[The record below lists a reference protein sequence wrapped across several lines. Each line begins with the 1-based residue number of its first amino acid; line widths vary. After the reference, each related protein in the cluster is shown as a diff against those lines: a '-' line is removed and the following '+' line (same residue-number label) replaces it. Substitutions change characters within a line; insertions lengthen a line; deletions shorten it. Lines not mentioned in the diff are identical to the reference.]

1 MMTDMFT
8 KKGKS
13 RAKRSCFSSG
23 SGTSSEDTVLTKR
36 PKIDGQ
42 ERQLKIDYLLEQIAD
57 IEKRIAFKQRRID
70 TAAAMSN
77 FKACDELSQEISEL
91 KSQKHEMN
99 CLLGPLQKKAAKS
112 AWYYRSKQKKAPC
125 GRCKVKQISVIMFPI
140 LLVRIVWSPILAIQ
154 VSIFYNRASLQR
166 SSNSRGGYHMTLLV
180 YIKNKVNTT
189 FPTQ

>member
-1 MMTDMFT
+1 MNPALLMGKKGDLMKLAREKVHDDGYVY

-57 IEKRIAFKQRRID
+57 IEKRIAFKQRRIN

-112 AWYYRSKQKKAPC
+112 AWYYRSKQKKAHVADASEADISDNVSDTSRENSVESNIGNSSQYFLQQSLPTE
-125 GRCKVKQISVIMFPI
+125 KQ
-140 LLVRIVWSPILAIQ
+140 Q
-154 VSIFYNRASLQR
+154 Q
-166 SSNSRGGYHMTLLV
+166 
-180 YIKNKVNTT
+180 
-189 FPTQ
+189 